1 MISILVANIKGG
13 CGKSTVATQLA
24 GAFAAAGHT
33 TVLADVDPQRSSLGW
48 VKRRPITAA
57 PITGLDWSKD
67 VGEVPRG
74 ATRLVID
81 APAALKKGAIEDLVR
96 QADVIVLPVLP
107 SAFDE
112 GATTRFLK
120 KLDDL
125 KPIRRNR
132 KPVAV
137 LGNRMKPR
145 SKASAELDRYL
156 AEIGHQVVARL
167 RDSAAYAELARD
179 GLSLFDLRSPRAK
192 TLREDWAPLLAFIE
206 AEDSDKR

>member
-24 GAFAAAGHT
+24 GAFAAAGHPT
-33 TVLADVDPQRSSLGW
+33 ALADVDGQRSSLGW
-48 VKRRPITAA
+48 LKRRPVTAA
-57 PITGLDWSKD
+57 PVIGLDWTKD
-67 VGEVPRG
+67 IGETPRG
-74 ATRLVID
+74 VTRLVID
-81 APAALKKGAIEDLVR
+81 APAAMKKGAIEDLVR

-112 GATTRFLK
+112 GATTRFLSR
-120 KLDDL
+120 LDDL

-137 LGNRMKPR
+137 LGNRMKAR
-145 SKASAELDRYL
+145 SKASAELDKFL
-156 AEIGHQVVARL
+156 AEVGHQVVARL

-206 AEDSDKR
+206 TESVG

>member
-13 CGKSTVATQLA
+13 CGKSTVATHLA
-24 GAFAAAGHT
+24 GAFAAAGHRT
-33 TVLADVDPQRSSLGW
+33 ALADVDPQRSSLGW
-48 VKRRPITAA
+48 VNRRPVTAA
-57 PITGLDWSKD
+57 PITALDWTKD
-67 VGEVPRG
+67 LGESPRG
-74 ATRLVID
+74 ITHLVID
-81 APAALKKGAIEDLVR
+81 APAAMKKGAIENLVR

-112 GATTRFLK
+112 GAATRFLK

-132 KPVAV
+132 KPIAV

-145 SKASAELDRYL
+145 SKASAELDKFL
-156 AEIGHQVVARL
+156 AEIGHEVVARL

-179 GLSLFDLRSPRAK
+179 GLSLFDQRSPRAR
-192 TLREDWAPLLAFIE
+192 TLRMDWAPLLTFIE
-206 AEDSDKR
+206 AEGMEKR

>member
-33 TVLADVDPQRSSLGW
+33 TALADVDSQRSSLGW
-48 VKRRPITAA
+48 IKRRPVTVA
-57 PITGLDWSKD
+57 PISALDWTKEIGDAPS
-67 VGEVPRG
+67 RI
-74 ATRLVID
+74 TRLVID
-81 APAALKKGAIEDLVR
+81 APAAMKKGAIEDLVR
-96 QADVIVLPVLP
+96 QADFIVLPVLP

-112 GATTRFLK
+112 GATTRFLSR
-120 KLDDL
+120 LDDL

-145 SKASAELDRYL
+145 SKASAELDRFL
-156 AEIGHQVVARL
+156 EDVGHKVVARL

-192 TLREDWAPLLAFIE
+192 TLREDWAPLLAFLE
-206 AEDSDKR
+206 GGSGG

>member
-24 GAFAAAGHT
+24 GAFATAGHVT
-33 TVLADVDPQRSSLGW
+33 GLADVDSQRSSLGW
-48 VKRRPITAA
+48 LKRRPITAA
-57 PITGLDWSKD
+57 PIQSVDWTKD
-67 VGEVPRG
+67 IGPVPKG
-74 ATRLVID
+74 ITRLVID
-81 APAALKKGAIEDLVR
+81 APAAMKKGAIEDLVR

-112 GATTRFLK
+112 GATTRFLS
-120 KLDDL
+120 KLDEL

-145 SKASAELDRYL
+145 SKASIELDL
-156 AEIGHQVVARL
+156 FLGAVGHEVVARL
-167 RDSAAYAELARD
+167 RDSAVYAEVARD
-179 GLSLFDLRSPRAK
+179 GLSLFDLRGARAK
-192 TLREDWAPLLAFIE
+192 GLREDWEPLLAFIE
-206 AEDSDKR
+206 AASAG